1 MSVHPRKER
10 KRANASAPT
19 HDEFERFFHEHF
31 RFVKSRSMMSC
42 HNEDTAEQ
50 LALDTFARAA
60 RAYHRFDHRYPQAW
74 LKRILSNVIIDYYN
88 KQKREREI
96 FVSTDFDLVE
106 KTHQAE
112 GESVKLSVG
121 DYEALE
127 SAISP
132 SADHQKEATSA
143 QISSWSEKYL
153 TPELKE
159 AIESLSDAHRNII
172 IAREIL
178 GYHYSDIGE
187 LFEIKEG
194 TVMSRL
200 SRARKALQDRLEQ
213 INDRRGSEIKSQETD
228 VSA

>member
-1 MSVHPRKER
+1 MSDQPRRER
-10 KRANASAPT
+10 KRASAAAPKRE
-19 HDEFERFFHEHF
+19 EFERFFHQHF

-42 HNEDTAEQ
+42 HNEETAEQ

-60 RAYHRFDHRYPQAW
+60 RAFHRFDHRYPQAW
-74 LKRILSNVIIDYYN
+74 LKRILGNVIIDFYN

-106 KTHQAE
+106 KTHQDE
-112 GESVKLSVG
+112 EESTDLNLH

-127 SAISP
+127 NAITPSDTRNSVHVNAAIKRWSA
-132 SADHQKEATSA
+132 
-143 QISSWSEKYL
+143 KYL
-153 TPELKE
+153 TEELQE
-159 AIESLSDAHRNII
+159 ALESLSSSHRDII

-178 GYHYSDIGE
+178 GYHYHDISE

-200 SRARKALQDRLEQ
+200 SRARKSLQDQLTEIRERR
-213 INDRRGSEIKSQETD
+213 NDSSSTHHSEE
-228 VSA
+228 SA